1 MRVRFSDPGFEFGEE
16 RGRERLEAKSR
27 SLTVSSLSQ
36 RGPLDEFVEGG
47 FGGGRRRGVA
57 EGEIGVDSHRSR
69 VDGER
74 KSLPLQRLRRDLVRE
89 GSERRKESTGV
100 ELLLFLGEHRPNVL
114 LQQSVDFDL
123 DHVHGNAAHPLV
135 FQDGC
140 SKRCPPRLVLQH
152 QVDEVP
158 ERWVLIPCRAR
169 FVSV

>member
-47 FGGGRRRGVA
+47 FSGGRRRGVA
-57 EGEIGVDSHRSR
+57 EGEIGVASDRSR

-114 LQQSVDFDL
+114 ASTSTSIMSM
-123 DHVHGNAAHPLV
+123 GTPPIPSSSRMAARNAAL
-135 FQDGC
+135 QDSSSSTSRRG
-140 SKRCPPRLVLQH
+140 S
-152 QVDEVP
+152 
-158 ERWVLIPCRAR
+158 
-169 FVSV
+169 